1 MVNYNVHSD
10 FTGSTIQATG
20 HTQLT
25 TDYPTTADLSIAN
38 LNLKKVLQVAG
49 REDLRVSGTAGMEAH
64 LEGTLDVPRANVGLT
79 LNNAK
84 IYDEPLNRVTATI
97 HYTNELVDLPSLQI
111 DSPAGHIGL
120 SGSYAHPAHNFD
132 NGTLQARLNGN
143 NLQLAKIVNLQKY
156 EPGLSGTLHLTADAA
171 ASMRQQAGA
180 SKVLLTSLN
189 TNLGASGLTMNNQS
203 FGDMTLT
210 SETRGTNLS
219 FRLDSD
225 FAKSSIHGA
234 GDVQLT
240 GAYPV
245 KADLTFNNV
254 RYINLRPFLSAD
266 VSVRPSFDGEVD
278 GKLSVDGPVEQF
290 DALKAQLTL
299 NKVELSAAPR
309 GMPGNASRIVAL
321 QNQGPMIVDLNR
333 SVITVRDAHLAGR
346 STDIKISGTAS
357 MNGKSPLNLQVDANT
372 DLALLQELN
381 RDVYSAGNIVL
392 TAAVHGTPSK
402 PLVNGRLELKNAS
415 VNVTSS
421 PNGIS
426 NANGVILLNGTTAT
440 LQNVTG
446 ESGGGKIT
454 LRGFGGLTGDTV
466 RYALRATAEHVRTR
480 YSGASV
486 VSSATIVLNGTTEHS
501 VLSGNVTLET
511 LGFNSKS
518 DFGSILQSSATP
530 PETPS
535 APSGPIAGMR
545 LDIHVR
551 TAPDV
556 RFQTA
561 IAQGL
566 QGIADLNVVGTLAS
580 PGMTGRVN
588 ITEGQLVFFGN
599 QYKVNRGTVSF
610 YDPLKITPVLD
621 IDLETTVKGVDVI
634 LGVSGPIENM
644 KLSYR
649 SDPPLRFDE
658 IVALLATGKVP
669 TSDATIAAHQDVQ
682 PQQSLTQMGESAIV
696 SQAVA
701 APLASRLQ
709 RVFGV
714 NQIKIDPTFTSGS
727 ALPQARVTLQQQIS
741 GAITFTYTTDLTQT
755 NSQIV
760 KIEWAVSPRLS
771 AVATRD
777 ENGIFGVD
785 FYYKKQFR

>member
-1 MVNYNVHSD
+1 M
-10 FTGSTIQATG
+10 
-20 HTQLT
+20 
-25 TDYPTTADLSIAN
+25 
-38 LNLKKVLQVAG
+38 
-49 REDLRVSGTAGMEAH
+49 
-64 LEGTLDVPRANVGLT
+64 
-79 LNNAK
+79 
-84 IYDEPLNRVTATI
+84 
-97 HYTNELVDLPSLQI
+97 
-111 DSPAGHIGL
+111 
-120 SGSYAHPAHNFD
+120 
-132 NGTLQARLNGN
+132 
-143 NLQLAKIVNLQKY
+143 
-156 EPGLSGTLHLTADAA
+156 
-171 ASMRQQAGA
+171 
-180 SKVLLTSLN
+180 
-189 TNLGASGLTMNNQS
+189 
-203 FGDMTLT
+203 
-210 SETRGTNLS
+210 
-219 FRLDSD
+219 
-225 FAKSSIHGA
+225 
-234 GDVQLT
+234 
-240 GAYPV
+240 
-245 KADLTFNNV
+245 
-254 RYINLRPFLSAD
+254 
-266 VSVRPSFDGEVD
+266 SVRPSFDGEVD

-290 DALKAQLTL
+290 DALKAQLIL